1 MCSIDLLDA
10 IISVDYRINSKQA
23 THFSIWTTDVLREH
37 IVKGFTRDAE
47 LLKKGSRF
55 GKITFTI
62 CFQESVKYMHPRED
76 SIKKS
81 LIYMQQLQTTVL
93 MRMKQKISLTQCRIC
108 YFLP

>member
-47 LLKKGSRF
+47 LLKKRL
-55 GKITFTI
+55 KI
-62 CFQESVKYMHPRED
+62 RER
-76 SIKKS
+76 
-81 LIYMQQLQTTVL
+81 LL
-93 MRMKQKISLTQCRIC
+93 
-108 YFLP
+108 